1 MKQQQHLQ
9 KLGNVRIPRRASRF
23 QPDSDNLSKAIFG
36 SFDGLTCVLGVIAA
50 GYVANDM
57 HTLLLAVVGLALAE
71 GIAMAGGS
79 YLSEFVGIYR
89 VRHALIIGVASA
101 IGIVVPAIPFFFAPK
116 HVAALLSLFLVV
128 CFAIIIASCR
138 VKTLGALEA
147 YVQTF
152 SIVLLCALVTIL
164 VTMLLNGVGV

>member
-1 MKQQQHLQ
+1 MR
-9 KLGNVRIPRRASRF
+9 RIPRRTVRY

-57 HTLLLAVVGLALAE
+57 HTLLLAVAGLAIAE

-79 YLSEFVGIYR
+79 YLSEMVAVYR
-89 VRHALIIGVASA
+89 VRHALIIGVSSA

-116 HVAALLSLFLVV
+116 NVAILLSLFLVV
-128 CFAIIIASCR
+128 CFAVIIASCKVR
-138 VKTLGALEA
+138 ILGWLEA
-147 YVQTF
+147 YTQTF
-152 SIVLLCALVTIL
+152 GIVLLCAVVTIL
-164 VTMLLNGVGV
+164 VTLLLNGVGV